1 MWMIKI
7 SHAPTLYFEVLLV
20 LLGTFRHFKVFLGI
34 WGTSSYFEVLLRT
47 SEYCEVIWG
56 SFRVLSPQS
65 SVFSLQSSVLTPLFW
80 VLNPHFLVL
89 REVLTCVTWF
99 LMQKTV
105 FVASRNSVYGIFV
118 ANIARI
124 STYALWG
131 PNSGLSYLVRTPR
144 KLCQAVFTYKSEK
157 KYIHRWTKKY
167 KSDKVGAAG
176 PVLAHHHYKSSC
188 QSKKY
193 KFKFKYQPWILTC
206 LHITIH
212 TFLII
217 FVIAIYALSFFFC
230 CG

>member
-1 MWMIKI
+1 
-7 SHAPTLYFEVLLV
+7 
-20 LLGTFRHFKVFLGI
+20 
-34 WGTSSYFEVLLRT
+34 
-47 SEYCEVIWG
+47 
-56 SFRVLSPQS
+56 
-65 SVFSLQSSVLTPLFW
+65 
-80 VLNPHFLVL
+80 
-89 REVLTCVTWF
+89 
-99 LMQKTV
+99 MQKTV

-193 KFKFKYQPWILTC
+193 KFKFKYQSWILTW

-217 FVIAIYALSFFFC
+217 FVIAIYALSLFFLLRLKCKGEYKIHATLLSSRVKESFC
-230 CG
+230 MPRKLIISRKTAFVSVIQLYSANRSDVIWRGGIIMWEK

>member
-65 SVFSLQSSVLTPLFW
+65 SVFSLQSSVLNPLFW

-124 STYALWG
+124 STYAL
-131 PNSGLSYLVRTPR
+131 
-144 KLCQAVFTYKSEK
+144 
-157 KYIHRWTKKY
+157 YIHRWTKKY

-193 KFKFKYQPWILTC
+193 KFKFKYQSWILTW